1 MVVVVE
7 AEEAVVEAEEAAVE
21 AEEAAAEAEEATI
34 PSLLILIDTRATD
47 RAAASCR
54 RPCREDRN
62 QTQPRGL
69 LSTITRILLV
79 LSECSS
85 TQPAIRL

>member
-34 PSLLILIDTRATD
+34 PSLLILIDTST
-47 RAAASCR
+47 
-54 RPCREDRN
+54 
-62 QTQPRGL
+62 GL
-69 LSTITRILLV
+69 PV
-79 LSECSS
+79 V
-85 TQPAIRL
+85 